1 MPSISPRV
9 VPWPRSS
16 GATTGTSAAASSL
29 RNACSSRIASRDH
42 RPGRWNFTTSRRSS
56 SSSTSYTRFSNAR
69 SGRHRPVERSPPTS
83 TASRTLLGVRV
94 KKELV
99 RSPATIGTIIPTERS
114 GTMIYEIRT
123 YRIAPGSLAEVE
135 KRFGEG
141 YEYRKKY
148 SELTDFLHTEIGPLN
163 EIVHIWPYRDLAE
176 RARIRGEASKDPN
189 WPPKISEFVRAMKSQ
204 ILVPFSFLPDV
215 RPGKVGPVF
224 ELRYYTLKPG
234 TLPDTAKRWEA
245 KVPERTKLS
254 PLVVAGGVEFGQANG
269 FIHILAYASMDQ
281 RMKIRDEARQKGVW
295 PPPGGADRLL
305 TQENKILLPASFSP
319 LQ

>member
-1 MPSISPRV
+1 
-9 VPWPRSS
+9 
-16 GATTGTSAAASSL
+16 
-29 RNACSSRIASRDH
+29 
-42 RPGRWNFTTSRRSS
+42 
-56 SSSTSYTRFSNAR
+56 
-69 SGRHRPVERSPPTS
+69 
-83 TASRTLLGVRV
+83 
-94 KKELV
+94 
-99 RSPATIGTIIPTERS
+99 
-114 GTMIYEIRT
+114 
-123 YRIAPGSLAEVE
+123 
-135 KRFGEG
+135 
-141 YEYRKKY
+141 
-148 SELTDFLHTEIGPLN
+148 
-163 EIVHIWPYRDLAE
+163 
-176 RARIRGEASKDPN
+176 
-189 WPPKISEFVRAMKSQ
+189 MKSE

-234 TLPDTAKRWEA
+234 TLPDTAKGWEA

-269 FIHILAYASMDQ
+269 FIHIWAYSSMDQ